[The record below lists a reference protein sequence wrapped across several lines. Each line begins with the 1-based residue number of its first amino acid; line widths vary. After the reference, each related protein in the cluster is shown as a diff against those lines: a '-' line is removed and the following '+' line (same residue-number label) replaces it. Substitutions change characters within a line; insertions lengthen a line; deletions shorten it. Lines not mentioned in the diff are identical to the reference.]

1 MMDGMHVIQTNEVRN
16 VLTRV
21 DGVNMQMQLKDLI

>member
-1 MMDGMHVIQTNEVRN
+1 MHVIQTNEVRN

-21 DGVNMQMQLKDLI
+21 DGVNIQMQLKYLI